1 MYRVKIYQTDA
12 RWKYSGWNYAIT
24 HGFNKEDYELV
35 FDRYVY
41 DDVTLDSIY
50 LALNERHPDNMRS
63 PSVGDVFVL
72 YKTTPQVYYVNRLG
86 YERIDGRWL

>member
-1 MYRVKIYQTDA
+1 MYRVKIYQTNA
-12 RWKYSGWNYAIT
+12 RWKYSDWNYAIS

-50 LALNERHPDNMRS
+50 LALNERHPDDMRS
-63 PSVGDVFVL
+63 PSVGDIFVL